1 MAATI
6 IVNSTED
13 SNIRDGVLTLRE
25 AILVAN
31 GTLNFA
37 TLTVAEQA
45 QINGTVGTGTDRDT
59 IAFNIGA
66 IGSQQLI
73 QPLSALPPISDPAI
87 VDGWSQGGAGYNG
100 LPLVELS
107 GNLPGIEMVGLN
119 ITAGNSTVQG
129 LAINRF
135 SGAGIRLQ
143 TNGGNEIVSN
153 HIGTDLA
160 GTVNRGNRRGIW
172 IDGVPDNRI
181 ENNLISGN
189 DYAPSGFGIEIS
201 GIAARNNQVIRNRI
215 GTDVTGTVAIGNN
228 VGISFS
234 NAPENLIQDNL
245 ISGNNAGNDS
255 VGIGIGGPT
264 ASQNRVVGNRIGP
277 DITGNVVLGNGIYG
291 IAIAGASNNI
301 IGGTTPQERNIIS
314 GNGTAGILIGNA
326 SAPLNGAIATT
337 NRILGNYIGTNI
349 SGTAALGNTFGIVIF
364 AGESNIIGG
373 TTPQERNV
381 ISGNQMGVLFLGNEV
396 TGNRVIGNY
405 LGTQA
410 DGSTPLPNTLY
421 SNVIAQDTGVNNR
434 IGGTAAGE
442 GNTIAFSGSSGI
454 QVTD

>member
-6 IVNSTED
+6 TVNSTD
-13 SNIRDGVLTLRE
+13 DLNTRNAVISLRE

-37 TLTVAEQA
+37 ALTVAEQA
-45 QINGTVGTGTDRDT
+45 QINGTVGTGADRDT

-73 QPLSALPPISDPAI
+73 QPLSALPQISDRVVI
-87 VDGWSQGGAGYNG
+87 DGWSQGGAGYNG

-107 GNLPGIEMVGLN
+107 GNLPGFGMVGLD
-119 ITAGNSTVQG
+119 ITAGNSTEQG

-135 SGAGIRLQ
+135 YLAGIRLQ
-143 TNGGNEIVSN
+143 TNGGNEILSN

-160 GTVNRGNRRGIW
+160 GTVDRGNRRGIW

-189 DYAPSGFGIEIS
+189 DNLNVGVGIEIS

-215 GTDVTGTVAIGNN
+215 GTDITGTIAIGNYD
-228 VGISFS
+228 GISIR

-245 ISGNNAGNDS
+245 ISGN
-255 VGIGIGGPT
+255 VGISSGILINGPT
-264 ASQNRVVGNRIGP
+264 ANQNRVVGNLIGT
-277 DITGNVVLGNGIYG
+277 DITGNVALGNSVYG
-291 IAIAGASNNI
+291 ISIGSASNNI

-314 GNGTAGILIGNA
+314 GSQTAGIAFLQ
-326 SAPLNGAIATT
+326 APGSTAVPAT
-337 NRILGNYIGTNI
+337 NRVVGNYIGTNI
-349 SGTAALGNTFGIVIF
+349 SGTAALGNTLGVVI
-364 AGESNIIGG
+364 AVGESNIIGG

-396 TGNRVIGNY
+396 TNNRVIGNY
-405 LGTQA
+405 IGVDVNGNTELNNN
-410 DGSTPLPNTLY
+410 GSGVTIQDRNNT
-421 SNVIAQDTGVNNR
+421 V
-434 IGGTAAGE
+434 GGTTVGAR
-442 GNTIAFSGSSGI
+442 N
-454 QVTD
+454 